1 MPDDVIPPPADINVP
16 PPDYFTAGKLQAQGS
31 KESGWPE
38 RLAAAI
44 ILGVVRLLV
53 PLLRILVDA
62 LDLILAAVGE
72 LFLAGQ
78 GEGSRGF
85 SNLVAAL
92 IGDLL
97 GVEGVTGEEIFTGFQ
112 TRGRITAMNR
122 VGSGLLDVLTKEMI
136 TSGNVSPEQ
145 GDAAVRAFLGFV
157 LSFAVRQ
164 GNIAFLTSL
173 IPEEW
178 RFADG
183 FREYGELMAKN
194 LGLGRLTRLVLK
206 PLVTTLAATPFQ
218 WKLNE
223 LYRPTQLK
231 LADVVNPFTG
241 TVMQAKDI
249 WADLAREGYTDDK
262 IKALL
267 ELHRKKLS
275 EADLSTLFSAGHIEL
290 EELQR
295 LIQRLGYT
303 LEDAQRKAQVDR
315 IDKVRPYVDE
325 LRSAAVTAYADG
337 HIDRKELEGI
347 VDGLE
352 LTTEEK
358 TYILLA
364 ADYKRKVAKKHLTL
378 AVLEQAFNEGIIDLT
393 EFTDHLTVQGY
404 SDDDQSI
411 LLLLTLE
418 KLAKVKEKAAAA
430 AARSTAKA
438 AKKAGGSASPLPPP
452 AAPTG

>member
-16 PPDYFTAGKLQAQGS
+16 PPDYLLAGKLQAQGS

-38 RLAAAI
+38 RLAAAF
-44 ILGVVRLLV
+44 ILGLARLLV
-53 PLLRILVDA
+53 PLIRIFVDA
-62 LDLILAAVGE
+62 LDLILAAVAE

-85 SNLVAAL
+85 STLVAQL
-92 IGDLL
+92 LGDLL
-97 GVEGVTGEEIFTGFQ
+97 GVEGVTGDEIFTAFQ
-112 TRGRITAMNR
+112 TRGRIAAMQK
-122 VGSGLLDVLTKEMI
+122 VGSGFLDVLSKEMI

-157 LSFAVRQ
+157 LSFSVRQ
-164 GNIAFLTSL
+164 GNIEFLTQL
-173 IPEEW
+173 VPEEF
-178 RFADG
+178 RVAEG
-183 FREYGELMAKN
+183 FRMYGELMAKN

-241 TVMQAKDI
+241 AVMEAKDI

-275 EADLSTLFSAGHIEL
+275 EADLSTLFSAGHIDQAT
-290 EELQR
+290 LQQ

-303 LEDAQRKAQVDR
+303 LEDAQQKAEVDR
-315 IDKVRPYVDE
+315 LDKVKPYFEE
-325 LRSAAVTAYADG
+325 LRAAAVSAYADG
-337 HIDRKELEGI
+337 HTDRKELEGI
-347 VDGLE
+347 VDGLP
-352 LTTEEK
+352 LTAEERS
-358 TYILLA
+358 YILLA
-364 ADYKRKVAKKHLTL
+364 ADYKRKVSNKHLTV
-378 AVLEQAFNEGIIDLT
+378 AQLEQAFNEGIIDLT

-418 KLAKVKEKAAAA
+418 KLAKIKEKAAAA

>member
-16 PPDYFTAGKLQAQGS
+16 PPDYYVAGKLQAEGS
-31 KESGWPE
+31 KDSGWPE

-44 ILGVVRLLV
+44 ILAVVRLLAPFV
-53 PLLRILVDA
+53 RVLTNS
-62 LDLILAAVGE
+62 LDEILAALGD

-85 SNLVAAL
+85 ANLVATL
-92 IGDLL
+92 LGDLL
-97 GVEGVTGEEIFTGFQ
+97 GVEGVTGEQIFAAFQ
-112 TRGRITAMNR
+112 QRGRIGAMKE
-122 VGSGLLDVLTKEMI
+122 VGSGFLDVLSKEMI

-157 LSFAVRQ
+157 LSFSVRQ
-164 GNIAFLTSL
+164 GNIEFLTSL
-173 IPEEW
+173 IPEEF
-178 RFADG
+178 RFAEG
-183 FREYGELMAKN
+183 FRAYGELMATN
-194 LGLGRLTRLVLK
+194 LGLGRLTRLVLR

-231 LADVVNPFTG
+231 LADVVNPFSG
-241 TVMQAKDI
+241 AVMDAKLI

-262 IKALL
+262 IQALL
-267 ELHRKKLS
+267 ELHRKKIS
-275 EADLSTLFSAGHIEL
+275 EADVFTLYQGGYWEQSRVLEYYKRLGFTEDDTGPLLFSLAF
-290 EELQR
+290 
-295 LIQRLGYT
+295 
-303 LEDAQRKAQVDR
+303 KASR
-315 IDKVRPYVDE
+315 TYVDE
-325 LRSAAVTAYADG
+325 LRSAVVTAYADG
-337 HIDRKELEGI
+337 HIDRQELQKV
-347 VDGLE
+347 VDGMPLRQ
-352 LTTEEK
+352 EEK
-358 TYILLA
+358 DFILLA
-364 ADYKRKVAKKHLTL
+364 ADYKRKVPTKHLTL

-393 EFTDHLTVQGY
+393 EFTDHLRVQGY

-438 AKKAGGSASPLPPP
+438 AKKGGGSASPLPPATP
-452 AAPTG
+452 GG

>member
-38 RLAAAI
+38 RLAAAFI
-44 ILGVVRLLV
+44 MGLARLLA
-53 PLLRILVDA
+53 PLVRILVDA
-62 LDLILAAVGE
+62 LDLILAAVSE

-78 GEGSRGF
+78 GEGSLGF
-85 SNLVAAL
+85 STLVAQL

-97 GVEGVTGEEIFTGFQ
+97 GVEGVTGDEIFTAFQ
-112 TRGRITAMNR
+112 TRGRISAMNR
-122 VGSGLLDVLTKEMI
+122 VGSGFLDVLTKEMI

-164 GNIAFLTSL
+164 GNIEFLVQFL
-173 IPEEW
+173 PEEI
-178 RFADG
+178 RFAEG
-183 FREYGELMAKN
+183 FRQYGELMAKN

-241 TVMQAKDI
+241 AVMEAKDI

-275 EADLSTLFSAGHIEL
+275 EADLSTLFSAGHIDQAT
-290 EELQR
+290 LQQ

-303 LEDAQRKAQVDR
+303 LEDAQQKAEVDR
-315 IDKVRPYVDE
+315 LDKVKPYFEE
-325 LRSAAVTAYADG
+325 LRAAAVSAYADG
-337 HIDRKELEGI
+337 HTDRKELEGI
-347 VDGLE
+347 VDGLP
-352 LTTEEK
+352 LTAEERS
-358 TYILLA
+358 YILLA
-364 ADYKRKVAKKHLTL
+364 ADYKRKVSNKHLTV
-378 AVLEQAFNEGIIDLT
+378 AQLEQAFNEGIIDLT

-418 KLAKVKEKAAAA
+418 KLAKAKEKAAAA

-452 AAPTG
+452 TPTAG

>member
-16 PPDYFTAGKLQAQGS
+16 PPDYYVAGKLQAEGS
-31 KESGWPE
+31 KDSGWPE
-38 RLAAAI
+38 RLAAAF
-44 ILGVVRLLV
+44 ILGLARLLA
-53 PLLRILVDA
+53 PLVRILVDV
-62 LDLILAAVGE
+62 LDLVLAAVGD

-85 SNLVAAL
+85 SNLVAVL

-97 GVEGVTGEEIFTGFQ
+97 GVEGVTGDEIFTAFQ
-112 TRGRITAMNR
+112 TRGRISAMKR

-164 GNIAFLTSL
+164 GNIEFLVQFL
-173 IPEEW
+173 PEEI
-178 RFADG
+178 RFAEG
-183 FREYGELMAKN
+183 FRQYGELMAKN

-241 TVMQAKDI
+241 AVMEAKDI
-249 WADLAREGYTDDK
+249 WADLAREGYTDVK

-275 EADLSTLFSAGHIEL
+275 EADLSTLFSAGHIDQAT
-290 EELQR
+290 LQQ

-303 LEDAQRKAQVDR
+303 LEDAQQKAEVDR
-315 IDKVRPYVDE
+315 LDKVKPYFEE
-325 LRSAAVTAYADG
+325 LRAAAVSAYADG
-337 HIDRKELEGI
+337 HTDRKELEGI
-347 VDGLE
+347 VDGLP
-352 LTTEEK
+352 LTAEEK

-364 ADYKRKVAKKHLTL
+364 ADYKRKVSNKHLTV
-378 AVLEQAFNEGIIDLT
+378 AQLEQAFNEGIIDLT

-418 KLAKVKEKAAAA
+418 KLAKAKEKAAAA

-452 AAPTG
+452 TPQGG

>member
-38 RLAAAI
+38 RLAAAFI
-44 ILGVVRLLV
+44 MGLARLLV

-223 LYRPTQLK
+223 LYRPIQLK

-241 TVMQAKDI
+241 AVMEAKDI

-275 EADLSTLFSAGHIEL
+275 EADLSTLFSAGHIDQAT
-290 EELQR
+290 LQQR
-295 LIQRLGYT
+295 IQRLGYT
-303 LEDAQRKAQVDR
+303 LEDAQQRAEVDR
-315 IDKVRPYVDE
+315 LDKVKPYFEELRAAAVGAYANGHIQRDE
-325 LRSAAVTAYADG
+325 L
-337 HIDRKELEGI
+337 KGI
-347 VDGLE
+347 VDGLP
-352 LTTEEK
+352 LTTEVK
-358 TYILLA
+358 TYIMLA
-364 ADYKRKVAKKHLTL
+364 ADYKRRVPTKHLTV
-378 AVLEQAFNEGIIDLT
+378 AQLEAAFSEGIIDLT

-404 SDDDQSI
+404 SDDDQSV
-411 LLLLTLE
+411 LLLLTLL
-418 KLAKVKEKAAAA
+418 KLAKAADAAKAK
-430 AARSTAKA
+430 AARSAAAA
-438 AKKAGGSASPLPPP
+438 AKKAGKPTSPLPTP
-452 AAPTG
+452 AQLTG

>member
-16 PPDYFTAGKLQAQGS
+16 PPDYLLAGKLQAQGN
-31 KESGWPE
+31 KDSGWPE
-38 RLAAAI
+38 RLAAAFI
-44 ILGVVRLLV
+44 MGLARLFAPLVR
-53 PLLRILVDA
+53 IFVDG
-62 LDLILAAVGE
+62 LDLILAAISV

-78 GEGSRGF
+78 GEGSLGF
-85 SNLVAAL
+85 STLVAQL

-97 GVEGVTGEEIFTGFQ
+97 GVEGVTGDEIFTAFQ
-112 TRGRITAMNR
+112 TRGRISAMNR
-122 VGSGLLDVLTKEMI
+122 VGSGFLDVLTKEMI

-157 LSFAVRQ
+157 LSFSVRQ
-164 GNIAFLTSL
+164 GNIEFLTSL
-173 IPEEW
+173 IPEGV
-178 RFADG
+178 RLADG
-183 FREYGELMAKN
+183 FRMYGELMAKN

-241 TVMQAKDI
+241 AVMEAKDI

-275 EADLSTLFSAGHIEL
+275 EADLSTLFSAGHIDQAT
-290 EELQR
+290 LQQ

-303 LEDAQRKAQVDR
+303 LEDAQQKAEVDR
-315 IDKVRPYVDE
+315 LDKVKPYFEE
-325 LRSAAVTAYADG
+325 LRAAAVSAYADG
-337 HIDRKELEGI
+337 HTDRKELEGI
-347 VDGLE
+347 VDGLP
-352 LTTEEK
+352 LTAEERS
-358 TYILLA
+358 YILLA
-364 ADYKRKVAKKHLTL
+364 ADYKRKVSNKHLTV
-378 AVLEQAFNEGIIDLT
+378 AQLEQAFNEGIIDLT

-418 KLAKVKEKAAAA
+418 KLAKAKEKAAAA

-452 AAPTG
+452 TPQGG

>member
-1 MPDDVIPPPADINVP
+1 
-16 PPDYFTAGKLQAQGS
+16 
-31 KESGWPE
+31 
-38 RLAAAI
+38 
-44 ILGVVRLLV
+44 
-53 PLLRILVDA
+53 
-62 LDLILAAVGE
+62 
-72 LFLAGQ
+72 
-78 GEGSRGF
+78 
-85 SNLVAAL
+85 
-92 IGDLL
+92 
-97 GVEGVTGEEIFTGFQ
+97 
-112 TRGRITAMNR
+112 
-122 VGSGLLDVLTKEMI
+122 
-136 TSGNVSPEQ
+136 
-145 GDAAVRAFLGFV
+145 
-157 LSFAVRQ
+157 
-164 GNIAFLTSL
+164 
-173 IPEEW
+173 
-178 RFADG
+178 
-183 FREYGELMAKN
+183 
-194 LGLGRLTRLVLK
+194 VLK

-241 TVMQAKDI
+241 AVMEAKDI

-275 EADLSTLFSAGHIEL
+275 EADLSTLFSAGHIDQAT
-290 EELQR
+290 LQQ

-303 LEDAQRKAQVDR
+303 LEDAQQKAEVDR
-315 IDKVRPYVDE
+315 LDKVKPYFEE
-325 LRSAAVTAYADG
+325 LRAAAVSAYADG
-337 HIDRKELEGI
+337 HTDRKELEGI
-347 VDGLE
+347 VDGLP

-364 ADYKRKVAKKHLTL
+364 ADYKRKVSNKHLTV
-378 AVLEQAFNEGIIDLT
+378 AQLEQAFNEGIIDLT

-418 KLAKVKEKAAAA
+418 KLAKAKEKAAAA

-452 AAPTG
+452 TPQGG